1 MSNEEDP
8 FDAFGDSS
16 DDDEE
21 DVQMEENEATRIA
34 RSLVEQA
41 NEKLTISRTAA
52 SGENDK
58 QNLTSNA
65 DPSSAEEPV
74 DLSHLQPLQS
84 PWPDPLYLGPML
96 LVSSLP
102 VGGGRGYVASR
113 NLEPGTLVL
122 VEELIMTWPPEQL
135 GQPLDMSSVQNLLE
149 HPNALEI
156 VKDMEDFHPSKADVD
171 GDASD
176 DDGYVNQISKMM
188 RSLRSKYPEELLIEM
203 VRLAGLHGIQNRDA
217 SSLTPTDILR
227 LLIALRYNGLE
238 SGVYRNVAMLN
249 HSCRPNCTKLL
260 PSGEHSYSEVRTTR
274 PVAAGESLT
283 ISYLPRVVSHASR
296 RKHLWEQH
304 RFDIGAHLAG
314 DELKMELVGT
324 SLPPSAI
331 ARWDDDAITHRIE
344 QATEEL
350 ESLHRDSASDIN
362 DGNAPPNLWEVVK
375 ALEVSSLEL
384 YTGSLEHLKNDRH
397 VILIPILSL
406 HLETCTLV
414 QRAPSLPVFVH
425 LGILYRIIASSI
437 RLLALQEALLGPDH
451 FDLGRTNLDLAQ
463 AIAELLSRSPKHLFD
478 MDIPSLKTFDAWAA
492 LEHKSRKGH
501 ARIKALYPH
510 DAEEVIQKGKI

>member
-1 MSNEEDP
+1 MSDEENP

-16 DDDEE
+16 DEDEE
-21 DVQMEENEATRIA
+21 DVQIEENEATRIA
-34 RSLVEQA
+34 RFLVEQA
-41 NEKLTISRTAA
+41 NEKLTIASLTA
-52 SGENDK
+52 SGENDE
-58 QNLTSNA
+58 QNSTSKA
-65 DPSSAEEPV
+65 DPSTDEEHV

-84 PWPDPLYLGPML
+84 PWSDPLYLGPMM

-113 NLEPGTLVL
+113 KLEAGTLVL
-122 VEELIMTWPPEQL
+122 VEEPIMTWPLQQL
-135 GQPLDMSSVQNLLE
+135 GQKLDMSSVQNLLE
-149 HPNALEI
+149 HPTASEI

-188 RSLRSKYPEELLIEM
+188 QSFGAEYPEELLVEM
-203 VRLAGLHGIQNRDA
+203 VRLAGLHGIQNRD
-217 SSLTPTDILR
+217 SSPLTSTDILR

-249 HSCRPNCTKLL
+249 HSCRPNCAKLL
-260 PSGEHSYSEVRTTR
+260 PSGEKSYSEVRTTR

-283 ISYLPRVVSHASR
+283 ISYLPRVLSHASR

-314 DELKMELVGT
+314 DDLKMELVGG

-331 ARWDDDAITHRIE
+331 ALWDDDAITHHIE
-344 QATEEL
+344 QATEEM
-350 ESLHRDSASDIN
+350 ETLHRDSASEIN
-362 DGNAPPNLWEVVK
+362 DGSASPYVWEMAK
-375 ALEVSSLEL
+375 ALEISSLEL
-384 YTGSLEHLKNDRH
+384 YTGALEHLKSDRH

-406 HLETCTLV
+406 HLEACTLV

-425 LGILYRIIASSI
+425 LGILCRIIGSSM
-437 RLLALQEALLGPDH
+437 RLLDLQEAFLGPDH
-451 FDLGRTNLDLAQ
+451 FDLGRTSLDLAQ
-463 AIAELLSRSPKHLFD
+463 VIAELLSRSPKHLFQ
-478 MDIPSLKTFDAWAA
+478 MDIPSLKTFEAWSA
-492 LEHKSRKGH
+492 LEHKSRKDH

-510 DAEEVIQKGKI
+510 DAEVCIQKGEA

>member
-1 MSNEEDP
+1 MSDEEDP

-34 RSLVEQA
+34 RFLVEQA
-41 NEKLTISRTAA
+41 NEKLIIASATA

-58 QNLTSNA
+58 QNSTSKA
-65 DPSSAEEPV
+65 DPSSAEEHV
-74 DLSHLQPLQS
+74 DLSHLQPLRS
-84 PWPDPLYLGPML
+84 PWLDPLYLGPMI

-113 NLEPGTLVL
+113 QLEPGTLVL
-122 VEELIMTWPPEQL
+122 VEEPIMTWPPKQL
-135 GQPLDMSSVQNLLE
+135 GQALDMSSVQNLLE
-149 HPNALEI
+149 HPNASAI

-188 RSLRSKYPEELLIEM
+188 QSFGSKYPEELLVEM
-203 VRLAGLHGIQNRDA
+203 VRLAGLHGIQNRD
-217 SSLTPTDILR
+217 STPFNSTDIIR

-238 SGVYRNVAMLN
+238 SGLYRNVAMLN
-249 HSCRPNCTKLL
+249 HSCRPNCAKLL

-314 DELKMELVGT
+314 DELKMELVGG

-344 QATEEL
+344 QATEET
-350 ESLHRDSASDIN
+350 EALHRDSASEIN
-362 DGNAPPNLWEVVK
+362 DGSASPYVWEMAK

-397 VILIPILSL
+397 VILIPSLSL
-406 HLETCTLV
+406 HLEACTLV

-425 LGILYRIIASSI
+425 LGILCRIIASSM
-437 RLLALQEALLGPDH
+437 RLLELQGAFLGPDH

-463 AIAELLSRSPKHLFD
+463 VISELLSRSPKHLFE
-478 MDIPSLKTFDAWAA
+478 MGIPSLKTFDAWSA
-492 LEHKSRKGH
+492 LEHKSRRDH
-501 ARIKALYPH
+501 TRIKALYPH
-510 DAEEVIQKGKI
+510 DAEACIQKGKA